1 MSPLAMVT
9 GPNSM
14 PAMLCKVPIQKVIGP
29 LIINRNL
36 KDLANIQSEEISIQ
50 ELLIP

>member
-9 GPNSM
+9 GPNIM
-14 PAMLCKVPIQKVIGP
+14 PAMLCIVTIQKVIDP

-36 KDLANIQSEEISIQ
+36 MDPTNVWSEEI
-50 ELLIP
+50 